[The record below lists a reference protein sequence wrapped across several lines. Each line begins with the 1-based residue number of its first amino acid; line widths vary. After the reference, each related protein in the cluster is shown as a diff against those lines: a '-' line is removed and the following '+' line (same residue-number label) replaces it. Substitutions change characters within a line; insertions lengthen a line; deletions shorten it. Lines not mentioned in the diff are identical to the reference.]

1 MRRIIMPDK
10 EFSKNFIEAIDQK
23 TEHYNR
29 DVFPQ
34 LLEGYRLLHTCV
46 KNLIDSLVQ
55 KSIIKPDPYKLEKK
69 ISDIE
74 LITNE
79 QFIDSEKA
87 LVIGTRVSDYEAML
101 DFISTYYKF
110 SIENMNFGKIKK
122 FVEFNNTFMWGNFS
136 TSNPSPNT
144 RGLAL
149 LLSEA
154 KYSSQALTV
163 STINDN
169 LSKCDK
175 TTKQINAILK
185 DLNEFQKE
193 VYKAYVRKNVFDYPK
208 FDSEKADSSMEAEV
222 AEIKKHFGAVMGK
235 TPFYTALIEEIAQE
249 DFSPNKDALQKRVLA
264 KLQVQVQ
271 NNQKKEKSVD
281 TKDILMQAVHALS
294 GLAPQLEVVASK
306 ISENH
311 KTLQNEKNSFF
322 AKLARALRKAFS
334 IAEPP
339 VIYDIIL
346 TDSTTGSKTK
356 EKLEYTEFYQ
366 NICKKINFYNSFSLK
381 QSQGYQKIEASSSDK
396 ILDFL
401 NKQISEAQ
409 KILVRLNALDE
420 YFKANASADDKKNI
434 KGLKIELTS
443 LKNTIVNTNQHR
455 ADYISYVEEQTQL
468 AKLGITNEN

>member
-1 MRRIIMPDK
+1 MPDK
-10 EFSKNFIEAIDQK
+10 EFSKQYIEAIDQK
-23 TEHYNR
+23 TIYYNSE
-29 DVFPQ
+29 VFPK
-34 LLEGYRLLHTCV
+34 LLEEYRLLHTCV
-46 KNLIDSLVQ
+46 KTLIDSLIQ

-79 QFIDSEKA
+79 QFIDSEKS

-110 SIENMNFGKIKK
+110 SIDNMGFAKIKK

-175 TTKQINAILK
+175 TTKQINTILK
-185 DLNEFQKE
+185 DVNEFQKE
-193 VYKAYVRKNVFDYPK
+193 VYKALVRKNVFDYPK
-208 FDSEKADSSMEAEV
+208 FDNDKANSSMQDEV
-222 AEIKKHFGAVMGK
+222 SEIKKHYGAVMGK
-235 TPFYTALIEEIAQE
+235 IPFYTALIEEIAQE
-249 DFSPNKDALQKRVLA
+249 DLGPNKQ
-264 KLQVQVQ
+264 KLQQ
-271 NNQKKEKSVD
+271 NILSKLKVTIQTSQKKEKTVD
-281 TKDILMQAVHALS
+281 TKEILMQAIHALS
-294 GLAPQLEVVASK
+294 GLSPQLEVVSSK

-311 KTLQNEKNSFF
+311 KILQNENNSFF
-322 AKLARALRKAFS
+322 AKLARAFRKAFS

-339 VIYDIIL
+339 VLYEIVI
-346 TDSTTGSKTK
+346 TDSATGSKTK
-356 EKLEYTEFYQ
+356 EKIEYSEFYQ
-366 NICKKINFYNSFSLK
+366 NLLKKINFYNSFSLR
-381 QSQGYQKIEASSSDK
+381 QSPGYQKIESSSAGK

-409 KILVRLNALDE
+409 RLLVRLGALDE
-420 YFKANASADDKKNI
+420 YFKSSANEEDKKNI
-434 KGLKIELTS
+434 KGLKMELTS

-455 ADYISYVEEQTQL
+455 ADYISFIEEQTQL
-468 AKLGITNEN
+468 AKLGISNEK